1 MLRGQ
6 AAFFRRGRG
15 GVADR
20 AVAIDVLRDPAE
32 AVLAGRPQ
40 MRVVLLHLG
49 GLGGEQLGLGH
60 VDEIGSEMQ
69 HERGLDVAGVN
80 AMAGVEGRIEARRQA
95 EPAPLRGGDQHA
107 EPHAQL
113 APDDADHI
121 VVAAVRIDDDQL
133 AQAGAMHALADLAPD
148 TSEIVR
154 RIRDRAGRAQMLVG
168 FSDRLRSRRNSTR
181 RSSGRRASTV
191 LIMPSAIAVSVMTGR
206 CGPCCSVAATGK
218 IARVELGSRA
228 ANSLDLSSAQ
238 KRLEAITRSP
248 ACPRPANA

>member
-1 MLRGQ
+1 MPWLVSK
-6 AAFFRRGRG
+6 A
-15 GVADR
+15 
-20 AVAIDVLRDPAE
+20 
-32 AVLAGRPQ
+32 
-40 MRVVLLHLG
+40 
-49 GLGGEQLGLGH
+49 
-60 VDEIGSEMQ
+60 
-69 HERGLDVAGVN
+69 
-80 AMAGVEGRIEARRQA
+80 RIVPRRQA

-113 APDDADHI
+113 ARDDADHI

-148 TSEIVR
+148 PGEVVR
-154 RIRDRAGRAQMLVG
+154 RVGDRAGRAQMLVG
-168 FSDRLRSRRNSTR
+168 FADRLDRAGTARR

-218 IARVELGSRA
+218 IARVEFGSSA

-238 KRLEAITRSP
+238 KRFDGHYAI
-248 ACPRPANA
+248 ACMFSACQCLSLPGFIRP